1 MILNSLKWKFP
12 QIDIALS
19 NGFRF
24 CPPKA
29 TPDQTGNIP
38 ITNGFIFDML
48 PVDSTIRIA
57 LVTGK
62 QLKNWLEKELN
73 NVFSKD
79 ASKRFGGWVVKFK
92 GMEVQFYA
100 FEDMDKRV
108 QSITINNIPMDPEKT
123 YSILACERD
132 GDPDDM
138 LCRIKGVRDAKNTT
152 STLHSVL
159 REYIQQ
165 NSPLTP
171 TPQKN
176 ATILDAPQT
185 LLTQVTGVDY
195 SFR

>member
-1 MILNSLKWKFP
+1 
-12 QIDIALS
+12 
-19 NGFRF
+19 
-24 CPPKA
+24 
-29 TPDQTGNIP
+29 
-38 ITNGFIFDML
+38 
-48 PVDSTIRIA
+48 
-57 LVTGK
+57 
-62 QLKNWLEKELN
+62 
-73 NVFSKD
+73 
-79 ASKRFGGWVVKFK
+79 
-92 GMEVQFYA
+92 
-100 FEDMDKRV
+100 
-108 QSITINNIPMDPEKT
+108 MDPEKT